1 MKNAEPL
8 LNFAFWLNA
17 DSVSAPY
24 CVFEYAR
31 PKVAGPATYWPATR
45 TIWIDFALEK
55 PWLITVLNSVSELLD
70 HVRTPFATVVP
81 PFA

>member
-31 PKVAGPATYWPATR
+31 PRWRTGHVLAGHAHDLNRLRAR
-45 TIWIDFALEK
+45 EA
-55 PWLITVLNSVSELLD
+55 WLITVLNSVSELLD
-70 HVRTPFATVVP
+70 HVRTPFATVEP